1 MPLAKTNK
9 SIQQSIMTSQAF
21 LQPLKP
27 ASKSNARQI
36 DQPLTEEATKGGQP
50 TQTQSASTTQQIG
63 LITSSTK
70 PPLSG
75 PEKAPEGKKRG
86 MENGRRQIN
95 RGNPE
100 LSYAYGAQ
108 SDKRKRRSVF
118 DHNANRSTETSPNL
132 NEEHNGHDR
141 ESMERSEP
149 SATPEPQDRYAILKR
164 RKLEAQKK
172 QGEEQQQEHSRIQI
186 KSPRKGAQTVNRV
199 DVVVADSPGRTKR
212 ASNIRHSIQSP
223 KSRGLSQQEAD
234 VHSPPTST
242 HGVNSDGRSSSARH
256 SQNLYDVTN
265 SRNFLHGKLNSFYMD
280 NDPDSIEEA
289 EEDEVNE
296 HVPSSLL
303 LGAQRQSRDIIGSRT
318 GLDSTISSGF
328 HDTRQLDISQLQRQV
343 DDLAGPEESSI
354 SGSVIDQSNSS
365 LNKKN
370 GGMFQG
376 KGNHQNTKFASIEEE
391 PVSGGEQSGPEN
403 SKHSHTPL
411 KTKAP
416 KVQHKSPLQDQ
427 KAAMP
432 ASSQTANSINTGSS
446 KLLLLCAALLGAIF
460 AVLLT
465 AQKDLAKPLSPSSS
479 NTTLGDKLLRQRID
493 TLEKRLKQSEKQA
506 AKVDQRILDAKSVAD
521 MVTDSTKSLPEVMRL
536 LRDKQ
541 NGQMKLDDQ
550 TLEKLKQVFVE
561 KGKESPKLATAASLS
576 WDTFQK
582 ANDKALRQYAKDAIT
597 GEIST
602 GNSIITRA
610 QFVTLLKQELD
621 KAKID
626 MESKFNENAQEIQN
640 EILAK
645 VREQRE
651 MFERSGS
658 WKKMQGG
665 TSGGNLPA
673 NLESARSSIIELI
686 EDALETYSADRIGE
700 RDYALYSSGGRI
712 IPSFTSP
719 TFGLR
724 KRSSSPLAWFSKA
737 PLLERIGA
745 EGQPPVIA
753 LVPDVTPGMCWAFA
767 GSEGTLGI
775 SLARR
780 VLVSKIT
787 LEHTSPSISHDQSIS
802 APRDVT
808 VWGIVER
815 PNDVKRLTEYRRKRS
830 QIGVEDEEGEED
842 SILPAPIPPSDR
854 HLLLSSFTYD
864 VSASKMIQQ
873 FPISREAEQMNIP
886 IAIVQMQIHSN
897 HGKKD
902 YTCLYRVRVHG
913 NEWTLEDEL
922 QSQN

>member
-1 MPLAKTNK
+1 MA
-9 SIQQSIMTSQAF
+9 SQAF
-21 LQPLKP
+21 VQPLKP
-27 ASKSNARQI
+27 ASKSSIRQL
-36 DQPLTEEATKGGQP
+36 DQPSTEQATKEGQS
-50 TQTQSASTTQQIG
+50 TQAQPIFTTQQTEQSN
-63 LITSSTK
+63 LVTK
-70 PPLSG
+70 PQSFG
-75 PEKAPEGKKRG
+75 SEKVQEGKKRG

-118 DHNANRSTETSPNL
+118 DHNANRSAETSPNL
-132 NEEHNGHDR
+132 NEEHNSHDR
-141 ESMERSEP
+141 ESVERSEP

-164 RKLEAQKK
+164 RKLEAQRK
-172 QGEEQQQEHSRIQI
+172 QGEEQQQEHTRIQV
-186 KSPRKGAQTVNRV
+186 KSPRRGAQTVKRV
-199 DVVVADSPGRTKR
+199 DVVLTDSPGRSKR
-212 ASNIRHSIQSP
+212 GSNIRQSIQSP
-223 KSRGLSQQEAD
+223 KSKGLSQQD
-234 VHSPPTST
+234 VDAPSPPISA
-242 HGVNSDGRSSSARH
+242 HGANSEGRSSSARH
-256 SQNLYDVTN
+256 SQNLYDN
-265 SRNFLHGKLNSFYMD
+265 RSILHGKINSFYMD
-280 NDPDSIEEA
+280 RDPDSIEEA
-289 EEDEVNE
+289 EEDEVND

-303 LGAQRQSRDIIGSRT
+303 LGAQRQSRDIIASRT
-318 GLDSTISSGF
+318 GLDSIHSSDL
-328 HDTRQLDISQLQRQV
+328 HDSRQQDYAQLQREA
-343 DDLAGPEESSI
+343 DALAQAEESSV
-354 SGSVIDQSNSS
+354 SESVIDQSNSS
-365 LNKKN
+365 LIKKN

-376 KGNHQNTKFASIEEE
+376 KGNHSNAKFASIEEE
-391 PVSGGEQSGPEN
+391 PVSGGEHSGPEN

-411 KTKAP
+411 KTKTP
-416 KVQHKSPLQDQ
+416 KVQHRNTLPDHKPAI
-427 KAAMP
+427 AAT
-432 ASSQTANSINTGSS
+432 SQVSKTVNAGSS
-446 KLLLLCAALLGAIF
+446 KILLLCAALLGAIF
-460 AVLLT
+460 AALLT
-465 AQKDLAKPLSPSSS
+465 TQKDLAKPLSPFAS
-479 NTTLGDKLLRQRID
+479 NTTLGDKLLRHRIE

-506 AKVDQRILDAKSVAD
+506 AKVDQRILDAKGLAD

-541 NGQMKLDDQ
+541 NGQIKLDDEI
-550 TLEKLKQVFVE
+550 LEKLKQVFVE
-561 KGKESPKLATAASLS
+561 KGKESSKQAPAASLS

-597 GEIST
+597 GEINT
-602 GNSIITRA
+602 GNSIITRS
-610 QFVTLLKQELD
+610 QFITLLKQELE

-626 MESKFNENAQEIQN
+626 MEAKFNENAQEIQN

-658 WKKMQGG
+658 WKKMQG
-665 TSGGNLPA
+665 TSGGGGNLPA

-686 EDALETYSADRIGE
+686 ENALETYSADRIGE

-724 KRSSSPLAWFSKA
+724 KRSSSPLSWFSKA
-737 PLLERIGA
+737 PLLERVGA

-780 VLVSKIT
+780 ILVSKIS
-787 LEHTSPSISHDQSIS
+787 LEHTPPSISHDQSIS

-815 PNDVKRLTEYRRKRS
+815 PNDVKRLTEYRRRRS
-830 QIGVEDEEGEED
+830 QFGVEDEEGEED

-864 VSASKMIQQ
+864 VLASKMIQS
-873 FPISREAEQMNIP
+873 FPTSREAEQLNIP
-886 IAIVQMQIHSN
+886 IAIVQVQIHSN